1 MKKLILI
8 CGLLASGLSFAAKP
22 NNTTTWQ
29 ERKQSCE
36 GGAVI
41 AETVMAA
48 RQRGV
53 SIREIYTLMS
63 TFDKET
69 RTIFEIFVNNAY
81 DVPLAPTKGDA
92 DIAVLEFSDQ
102 FFKECMEDK

>member
-1 MKKLILI
+1 MI

-36 GGAVI
+36 GGAEI

-53 SIREIYTLMS
+53 SIRDIYTIMS
-63 TFDKET
+63 TLDQEN
-69 RTIFEIFVNNAY
+69 RTIFEIFVNSAY
-81 DVPLAPTKGDA
+81 DVPMASTNEEA
-92 DIAVLEFSDQ
+92 RMVVLEFSDQ
-102 FFKECMEDK
+102 FFKACMND